1 MSRTVGK
8 IVSFLS
14 QPWPHLC
21 CIRWVGSF
29 QKLRKY
35 RKSITGK
42 RPSED
47 RWFDG
52 SGFSSAYVTSR
63 NNVRIIN
70 YNVSKSRRRNE
81 NSRSASLLN
90 VVYSCILLFK
100 PPQIAQNKSNNKNE
114 ECKMMQSRSRRTVAE
129 DVLIDRHFCNKKRIV
144 IKFVKRKKLDLKLFR
159 DVFD

>member
-8 IVSFLS
+8 IVSFFS

-21 CIRWVGSF
+21 CIRWIGSF
-29 QKLRKY
+29 QKLRRY

-42 RPSED
+42 RQSED

-52 SGFSSAYVTSR
+52 SDFSNAYVTSR
-63 NNVRIIN
+63 NNVRVIN
-70 YNVSKSRRRNE
+70 YDVSKSRRRNE

-90 VVYSCILLFK
+90 VVCNRILLLES
-100 PPQIAQNKSNNKNE
+100 PQIAQNESNNKNE
-114 ECKMMQSRSRRTVAE
+114 ECETMQSRLQRTMVE

-144 IKFVKRKKLDLKLFR
+144 MKFAKRKKLDPKLFR